1 VTQPIFDSVE
11 EALKAFSNGEP
22 IVVVDDEHRENEGDI
37 VFAASQCTPDK
48 INFCIQEGGGLV
60 CVALGPE
67 RTLELGLNKVPSN
80 KKDPLSTAF
89 LDSVDAVQSHGVS
102 TGISASDRS
111 ITTRLLASSGTL
123 IGDFSVPGHVF
134 PLRAVPGGLLA
145 RRGHTEAAVDLC
157 KLTQQSE
164 AAVICEI
171 LDKDG
176 TMLRRQG
183 LRSFSDRHGLK
194 MISIEQ
200 LHAYLEQQPLSSAP
214 VKLQR
219 LCHRVSASSLQTKY
233 GEFTIQVYKSIATG
247 VEHSVLSQK
256 NNLDAKPVLR
266 LHSECQTG
274 DVFGSLRCDCGD
286 QLQSALKKIAEI
298 GHGHLVYLKGQEGR
312 GIGLGNKI
320 AAYSLQEKGLNT
332 YEANEQLGY
341 PIDARHYAE
350 AADIVAQ
357 LGLDEFVLMTN
368 NPDKVAALTKAGFA
382 FEVDSIPVR
391 PNAHNLQYLTDKK
404 ILGQHHITFES

>member
-1 VTQPIFDSVE
+1 
-11 EALKAFSNGEP
+11 
-22 IVVVDDEHRENEGDI
+22 
-37 VFAASQCTPDK
+37 
-48 INFCIQEGGGLV
+48 
-60 CVALGPE
+60 
-67 RTLELGLNKVPSN
+67 
-80 KKDPLSTAF
+80 
-89 LDSVDAVQSHGVS
+89 
-102 TGISASDRS
+102 
-111 ITTRLLASSGTL
+111 
-123 IGDFSVPGHVF
+123 
-134 PLRAVPGGLLA
+134 
-145 RRGHTEAAVDLC
+145 
-157 KLTQQSE
+157 
-164 AAVICEI
+164 
-171 LDKDG
+171 
-176 TMLRRQG
+176 
-183 LRSFSDRHGLK
+183 
-194 MISIEQ
+194 
-200 LHAYLEQQPLSSAP
+200 
-214 VKLQR
+214 
-219 LCHRVSASSLQTKY
+219 
-233 GEFTIQVYKSIATG
+233 